1 MIARLPIRLA
11 AATALALFLAGC
23 TSRLPGQPNEAE
35 RWRAPA
41 EITDF
46 NQLYNDN
53 CAGCHGAG
61 GKLGGAQSLNDPLYL
76 AFVTDDGLRQAIA
89 KGRAGTNMPAFSE
102 QAGGHLTDQQIELIV
117 NGMRAH
123 WSRPDDFKGVDLPRY
138 SADEMATVSGPT
150 SSLTPNSS
158 PRGRGENNI
167 PATTSQTGDAQ
178 RGSATCQTFCA
189 SCHGSNGDGGSAGS
203 IVDPN
208 FLNLVS
214 DQGLRTTVVVGRA
227 DLGKPDWRGNVPGRP
242 MSAQE
247 IDDVVAW
254 LAAHRQTTKATALRL
269 DSGLVRRVSG
279 AQAPCLNGRISRTC

>member
-1 MIARLPIRLA
+1 MMARLQIGLA
-11 AATALALFLAGC
+11 ASVGLAITLLAGC
-23 TSRLPGQPNEAE
+23 SARLPGQPNEAE
-35 RWRAPA
+35 RWRAPN

-46 NQLYNDN
+46 NQLYTQN

-61 GKLGGAQSLNDPLYL
+61 GKLGAARSLNDPLYL
-76 AFVTDDGLRQAIA
+76 AFVTDDALRQAIS

-123 WSRPDDFKGVDLPRY
+123 WSKPDNFKGVQLPRY
-138 SADEMATVSGPT
+138 SVDGSSAAT
-150 SSLTPNSS
+150 
-158 PRGRGENNI
+158 NNDI
-167 PATTSQTGDAQ
+167 ATKTSQTGDAS
-178 RGSATCQTFCA
+178 RGAATYKTYCS

-227 DLGKPDWRGNVPGRP
+227 DIGKPDWRENVPGHP

-247 IDDVVAW
+247 INDVVAW
-254 LAAHRQTTKATALRL
+254 LAARKQRTNVT
-269 DSGLVRRVSG
+269 VSKVDHS
-279 AQAPCLNGRISRTC
+279 ACLNMK